1 MQKTQKDS
9 PALKNQ
15 LDPNQR
21 TDVKAENKHSSM
33 ESLRK
38 QGAAQEAELQQGRE
52 KKRERKSHSQ
62 WCT

>member
-1 MQKTQKDS
+1 MDS

-33 ESLRK
+33 ESLRL

-52 KKRERKSHSQ
+52 KKEKERAILSGVLDSYA
-62 WCT
+62 